1 MSLEQNETIPEGTL
15 LDIEINILDLLDY
28 SSELESEDDLFL
40 DDFYVCIVSNLV
52 SDRKFTIKPGK
63 TKKEK
68 VKRLNELIQFLS
80 QIIEMDFSQISAR
93 GIIEDHDRA
102 STKCLLELIEELI
115 KALIEQG
122 QGEEEDHSEPHS
134 AKVDSFDEE
143 KKK

>member
-15 LDIEINILDLLDY
+15 LDIANNILDLLDY

-52 SDRKFTIKPGK
+52 SDRKFTIVPGK
-63 TKKEK
+63 TKEEK

-102 STKCLLELIEELI
+102 MILKKTIQDLIYHII
-115 KALIEQG
+115 KTQMRRCIMNMEMR
-122 QGEEEDHSEPHS
+122 SS
-134 AKVDSFDEE
+134 NK
-143 KKK
+143 